1 MERAK
6 HERGMTLIE
15 LIVVLA
21 IAGVLMGMAVPS
33 YVVWRRTEQVRS
45 GARDLALALHRAKSF
60 AVRRGNNVIVAF
72 NSPAAGSYQ
81 VVNDADGDC
90 VADGGEAVLY
100 QASLPPNVIIP
111 LTDNSFSSE
120 NAAFDPRGL
129 PLGDTG
135 VACVPFGMGGG
146 AGSGTILVQMAGH
159 NAQYLVSMS
168 LAGGITV
175 ARQ

>member
-21 IAGVLMGMAVPS
+21 IAGILMGMAVPS

-81 VVNDADGDC
+81 VVNDADDDC
-90 VADGGEAVLY
+90 VVDVGEAVLY
-100 QASLPPNVIIP
+100 QAGLPPNVTIP
-111 LTDNSFSSE
+111 VVDNSFSSE

-129 PLGDTG
+129 PLGDAG
-135 VACVPFGMGGG
+135 GACVPFGTGGG

-159 NAQYLVSMS
+159 NAQYLVSMN